1 MFDDFS
7 PVKSLSPRGSSLSP
21 AKNLFMSLGPMP
33 EFDKID
39 DLSKIRVV
47 FNPFNELY
55 EFNDLKN
62 I

>member
-7 PVKSLSPRGSSLSP
+7 PVKSLSPRSSSISP
-21 AKNLFMSLGPMP
+21 MKNLFISLGPMP

-39 DLSKIRVV
+39 DLSKIRLV

-62 I
+62 Y

>member
-1 MFDDFS
+1 M
-7 PVKSLSPRGSSLSP
+7 KSLSPRTSSLSP

-62 I
+62 Y